1 MTYISSAQATEKCG
15 ITERIVKNYCNKG
28 RVEGAYISGKTWHIP
43 VNTENR
49 NLGQSERLVCGRR
62 IQAFS
67 EQGRRRTDYY
77 PKNSLLI
84 RRREIVCLPI

>member
-1 MTYISSAQATEKCG
+1 MTYISSAQAAERWG
-15 ITERIVKNYCNKG
+15 ISERSVRNYCNKG
-28 RVEGAYISGKTWHIP
+28 RIEGAYISGKTWHIP
-43 VNTENR
+43 ENTENR
-49 NLGQSERLVCGRR
+49 NLGQHERLVCGRR

-67 EQGRRRTDYY
+67 EQGRRRTDYC